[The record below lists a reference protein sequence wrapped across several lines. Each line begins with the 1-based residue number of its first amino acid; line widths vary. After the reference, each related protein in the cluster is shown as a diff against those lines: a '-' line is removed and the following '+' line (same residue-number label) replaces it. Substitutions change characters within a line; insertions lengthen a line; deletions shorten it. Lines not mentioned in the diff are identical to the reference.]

1 MTHYKSAAN
10 VVHNPYRKELFPT
23 TIFQRGVDN
32 NQRLKEL
39 IIPYIEKTK
48 FNGDNKIPER
58 WLTNDLITS
67 FDNED
72 VNRVLLEDND
82 IGAELQIQYGDVID
96 QFFDE
101 PYELNIQA
109 MWYNVYTNGEWQE
122 SHTHLGGVGSPIHF
136 ACIHFLSFDPDIHTP
151 VTFIDPLITTRA
163 LSLEMKSN
171 GYNDKVNLKY
181 EEGDLIMFPS
191 YLSHEVRPSKPST
204 YPRITISFN
213 IAVLNYAS

>member
-1 MTHYKSAAN
+1 M
-10 VVHNPYRKELFPT
+10 RKELFPIS
-23 TIFQRGVDN
+23 IFHGKVEDN
-32 NQRLKEL
+32 DKLKNN
-39 IIPYIEKTK
+39 IIPFIEETK
-48 FNGDNKIPER
+48 HGNKPPEG
-58 WLTNDLITS
+58 WLTNNINTS
-67 FDNED
+67 YNNRE
-72 VNRVLLEDND
+72 VNCYDFL
-82 IGAELQIQYGDVID
+82 ID
-96 QFFDE
+96 QTQQQYQAVLNNFFDDTF
-101 PYELNIQA
+101 NINVSQ
-109 MWYNVYTNGEWQE
+109 MWYNVYTGGEWQE
-122 SHTHLGGVGSPIHF
+122 AHTHTAPNGSPIHF

-171 GYNDKVNLKY
+171 GYNDRVNLKY